1 MQLLSFPYL
10 SHFQYPYLNFLQ
22 HFNDL
27 LDSSLRVPNG
37 DLVLDAEQLHEL
49 VLEDEEVEEV
59 VVEGVERGEG
69 LYELQAVLPL
79 PVQDELPQEHDVVG
93 EVAVDDAA
101 LPLEADLADGHGAV
115 LEELA
120 DQLDHV
126 LLPEHQVGPPQPRHH
141 HPVTQGHSEG

>member
-1 MQLLSFPYL
+1 M
-10 SHFQYPYLNFLQ
+10 
-22 HFNDL
+22 
-27 LDSSLRVPNG
+27 
-37 DLVLDAEQLHEL
+37 
-49 VLEDEEVEEV
+49 LEDEVLEHG
-59 VVEGVERGEG
+59 VVEGGELGQG
-69 LYELQAVLPL
+69 LDELQAVLPL

-115 LEELA
+115 LEELT

-141 HPVTQGHSEG
+141 HPVTRGHSEGYNILESLNI